1 VVALLLRSTLAVPA
15 IGLLL
20 VGALVIAAGAGEY
33 PLFARPGLRYLL
45 LEALPPLLAGV
56 VALATWVLAGTH
68 RSASTRALAG
78 AVVAGLL
85 ARAAAR
91 FADGA
96 PPAAWLELAF
106 LAMLVIGIVLLELV
120 RRLPGRGD

>member
-1 VVALLLRSTLAVPA
+1 MVALLLRGTLAVAA

-45 LEALPPLLAGV
+45 LEAVPPLLGGV
-56 VALATWVLAGTH
+56 VALATWVLARARRAG
-68 RSASTRALAG
+68 STRAIAG

-91 FADGA
+91 FAGGA

-106 LAMLVIGIVLLELV
+106 LAMLAAGIVLLELV
-120 RRLPGRGD
+120 DRLPGRGD